1 MDSLKI
7 TDQYREDLA
16 ESARELLVALEAG
29 NTTDAYRQLG
39 EINRIKDKTLYHE
52 IGKMTRALHSA
63 LVNFSID
70 AKGKEATDNSEAQ
83 QILSASDRLQFVIK
97 TTEDAAN
104 KTMDMVEDTVPI
116 SENLGSRARELKET
130 WARLI
135 KRELSAEEFRALY
148 GEMENFL
155 DEAIDN
161 SDQLNEN
168 LNNILLAQDF
178 QDITGQVIKKVIS
191 IVSDVQDNLV
201 ELVKLAATL
210 QSFSG
215 DSSEL
220 DAIRYE
226 MENQEAEYLE
236 GPIINKDEREDV
248 VANQDDVATVLPRAS
263 SSSAG
268 FTGSMPFFR
277 P

>member
-248 VANQDDVATVLPRAS
+248 VANQDDVDDLLS
-263 SSSAG
+263 SLG
-268 FTGSMPFFR
+268 F
-277 P
+277 